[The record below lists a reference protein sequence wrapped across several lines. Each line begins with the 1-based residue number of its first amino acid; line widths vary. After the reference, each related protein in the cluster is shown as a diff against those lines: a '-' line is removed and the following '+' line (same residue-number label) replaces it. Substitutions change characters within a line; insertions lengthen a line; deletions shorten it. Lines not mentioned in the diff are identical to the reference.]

1 MTPNPGEKD
10 NNDTLSPVGLS
21 MTPGPGGKRGRS
33 FFFRLIL
40 QRTRR
45 RCVKGVLMR
54 EVVVIGAGLHRYG
67 FFPEKTSVDLGTEAI
82 SRALQDAGMAWA
94 DIEAAYCGTL
104 QPGVSG
110 GHAIC
115 NRLGFTGLGITNVEN
130 ASASGSSAFR
140 EAYLSVASGE
150 NDVVLAFGVDSISAQ
165 LQPKRPETGP
175 SGPEKP
181 AAPGSKPSR
190 QEGEPGETVES
201 KFKKVSP
208 VQFFADLAHHHMR
221 EYGVTR
227 EQLGLVSVK
236 SHHNAS
242 LNPHAHFQK
251 PCTLEQAN
259 SARMVA
265 DPLTVLHC
273 CPWDDGAAAVIVC
286 AKEKAERYTDKPCP
300 TVAASV
306 NKSTPPDGDFFNTL
320 TRLASREA
328 YEKAGIGPED
338 LDLVEL
344 HDAFTIEE
352 IIYLESLGL
361 CETGQGGKLV
371 QDGVTAITGRHPV
384 NTSGGLISMG
394 HPVVPTGVGQ
404 VAEILWQ
411 MRGQCGGRQI
421 EKPVNYALAHM
432 VGAGGVCVIHLFKK

>member
-1 MTPNPGEKD
+1 
-10 NNDTLSPVGLS
+10 
-21 MTPGPGGKRGRS
+21 
-33 FFFRLIL
+33 
-40 QRTRR
+40 
-45 RCVKGVLMR
+45 MR
-54 EVVVIGAGLHRYG
+54 DVVVIGAGLHRYG
-67 FFPEKTSVDLGTEAI
+67 IFPEKTTVDMGMEAI
-82 SRALQDAGMAWA
+82 SLALKDAGVAWK
-94 DIEAAYCGTL
+94 DIEAAYCGTM

-115 NRLGFTGLGITNVEN
+115 NKMGFTSLGITLVEN

-150 NDVVLAFGVDSISAQ
+150 NDIVLAFGVDNLGSQ
-165 LQPKRPETGP
+165 LQAPPPVSNQPQPKPENVVP
-175 SGPEKP
+175 PESKQSLPKP
-181 AAPGSKPSR
+181 ENDER
-190 QEGEPGETVES
+190 VES
-201 KFKKVSP
+201 KFKKVLP
-208 VQFFADLAHHHMR
+208 VQYFAALAQHYMK

-227 EQLGLVSVK
+227 EQLGQVSVK
-236 SHHNAS
+236 SHFNAS
-242 LNPHAHFQK
+242 LNPYAHFQK

-259 SARMVA
+259 NARMVV

-273 CPWDDGAAAVIVC
+273 CPMDDGAAAVIVC
-286 AKEKAERYTDKPCP
+286 AKETAKKYTDKPCP

-306 NKSTPPDGDFFNTL
+306 NKSTPPDGDFLITL

-328 YEKAGIGPED
+328 YKKAGIGPED
-338 LDLVEL
+338 LDLIEL

-361 CETGQGGKLV
+361 CEMGQGGKLV
-371 QDGVTAITGRHPV
+371 QDGVTAITGKHPI

-394 HPVVPTGVGQ
+394 HPVGPTGVGQ

-411 MRGQCGGRQI
+411 MRGQCGKRQI
-421 EKPVNYALAHM
+421 LKPVNYALTQM

>member
-1 MTPNPGEKD
+1 
-10 NNDTLSPVGLS
+10 
-21 MTPGPGGKRGRS
+21 
-33 FFFRLIL
+33 
-40 QRTRR
+40 
-45 RCVKGVLMR
+45 MR

-67 FFPEKTSVDLGTEAI
+67 FFPEKSSVDLGVEAI
-82 SRALQDAGMAWA
+82 SRALQDAGMAWK

-115 NRLGFTGLGITNVEN
+115 NKMGFTGLGITNVEN

-150 NDVVLAFGVDSISAQ
+150 NDIVLALGVDSISAQ
-165 LQPKRPETGP
+165 FQVAPPASGQPRPESP
-175 SGPEKP
+175 PAPE
-181 AAPGSKPSR
+181 STPSR
-190 QEGEPGETVES
+190 PGTENDERVES

-208 VQFFADLAHHHMR
+208 VRFFADLAQRHMK

-227 EQLGLVSVK
+227 EQLGQVSVK
-236 SHHNAS
+236 SHYNAS

-286 AKEKAERYTDKPCP
+286 AKETAKRYTDKLCP

-306 NKSTPPDGDFFNTL
+306 NRSTPPDGDFFNTL

-328 YEKAGIGPED
+328 YDKAGIGPED

-361 CETGQGGKLV
+361 CEKGRGGMLV
-371 QDGVTAITGRHPV
+371 QDGVTAITGKHPV

-394 HPVVPTGVGQ
+394 HPVGPTGVGQ

-411 MRGQCGGRQI
+411 MRGQCGSRQI
-421 EKPVNYALAHM
+421 PKPVDCALAHM
-432 VGAGGVCVIHLFKK
+432 VGAGGVCVVHLFRK